1 MRRLAK
7 EVDEARGRDG
17 SVGFGALG
25 RGRGGRVVVRGG
37 GGGEVT
43 LHATTKGEGARGW

>member
-1 MRRLAK
+1 MRRLAE

-25 RGRGGRVVVRGG
+25 RGPGGRVVVVRGG

-43 LHATTKGEGARGW
+43 LRATTKEEGARG